1 MKKRSFILV
10 VLLLICSVFC
20 LVGCTGPQGEQG
32 IQGPKGDT
40 GAPGKNGIDGEP
52 GEKGPQGQK
61 GARGDV
67 GPQGPKGDQGD
78 KGDKGDPGKQVEFTV
93 DTTGIKW
100 RYVGEE
106 EWKDLLTFED
116 LNGYSSTYSVKF
128 DLAGGKADVKDLSD
142 VLYKSELTLAAP
154 TKEGQVFKGWS
165 DGKELYN
172 ETYVVKGDVTL
183 TAVWGYEVKL
193 DLNGGEIVGTY
204 KNVEALKK
212 EFLADYSAWK
222 NDGNAYTTVSIWDAN
237 VWKMF
242 NEDAYKLKW
251 RPLLQ
256 YLRDV
261 ETEQGENAVNPGKY
275 PNAAHDL
282 YTWLDNALRGE
293 DLVVANK
300 DNAPFS
306 VPFALKAFIESTTVE
321 SLYHYTADFSKE
333 ETQKKVLDYY
343 IADKSTTYIVTV
355 GEQLQLP
362 KVGKGDLAFRTWFD
376 GETNVG
382 MIFTPTKATTLKA
395 AFGAEVKL
403 VANAD
408 TKNPVNETIESPIIV
423 AEGSDAVTL
432 PTITRNHYTFLGW
445 FDGETKYETVDANT
459 EVKTLTAKW
468 QGEAHKIEFDMNYEG
483 ATGAP
488 EAITTLEYGKTV
500 GDLPTATREGYTF
513 EGWFL
518 DAECTQAV
526 TSKTLVEGDIKVY
539 AKWQLYINFVYD
551 FDGAKGYV
559 TNSAQVKT
567 MFLTDFY
574 NWCVAKGAFKAED
587 MTLADFIGENF
598 NGKWFSYVGGAGN
611 PSDLYKSYNKDT
623 QVNYMLDYETLKTGV
638 SEAADNVFFL
648 NDKEMNAKWGP
659 FMAYIAE
666 TYRAD
671 RAWTA
676 VTSYYVYELGR
687 YMQTFNG
694 ANTYVTEAQLN
705 AVPTGCEKLVAVMTE
720 TIAAKM
726 SKDSKIS
733 MVAVKDGYVFVGWVD
748 ENNNVVT
755 TVSTDLEGKTL
766 KPLFVVKGLKSIT
779 IQKFDS
785 MRENGTGIAL
795 YEGVLLMSK
804 TNDGWPSGLASSP
817 KVCINYDEATNSY
830 VVAAIDTTTSC
841 SKLMDSY
848 DYILVGFSGCSLGS
862 GAKVAAL
869 NAQVGDTIVFSANP
883 KTLTKGGVNV
893 TAYVVPATPAA

>member
-67 GPQGPKGDQGD
+67 GPQGPKGDQGE

-222 NDGNAYTTVSIWDAN
+222 NDGNAYTTVSIWDSS

-261 ETEQGENAVNPGKY
+261 EFSQAGVVANPKPNDY
-275 PNAAHDL
+275 PSAQHDL
-282 YTWLDNALRGE
+282 YTWLDNALNGE
-293 DLVVANK
+293 DLVALAK
-300 DNAPFS
+300 DSAPFS
-306 VPFALKAFIESTTVE
+306 VAFSLNGFLGTKCVPSTW
-321 SLYHYTADFSKE
+321 HFTADYSSDE
-333 ETQKKVLDYY
+333 VQKKVLDYY

-362 KVGKGDLAFRTWFD
+362 KAGKGNLAFRTWFD

-382 MIFTPTKATTLKA
+382 MVFTPTKATTVKA
-395 AFGAEVKL
+395 VYGAEVQL
-403 VANAD
+403 VLNAD
-408 TKNPVNETIESPIIV
+408 TKNPVKEEVATTVVV
-423 AEGSDAVTL
+423 AEDGEAVTL
-432 PTITRNHYTFLGW
+432 PTITRDHYTFLGW
-445 FDGETKYETVDANT
+445 FDGDTKVETVDATT
-459 EVKTLTAKW
+459 EIKTLRAHW
-468 QGEAHKIEFDMNYEG
+468 QGDAHKIEFNMNYEG
-483 ATGAP
+483 ATDAP
-488 EAITTLEYGKTV
+488 EAITTLVYGNSV
-500 GDLPTATREGYTF
+500 GTLPEATREGYTF

-518 DAECTQAV
+518 DPECTQAV
-526 TSKTLVEGDIKVY
+526 TSKTLVEGDMVVY
-539 AKWQLYINFVYD
+539 AKWQSYINFVYD

-559 TNSAQVKT
+559 TNSTQVKT
-567 MFLTDFY
+567 IFLTDFY

-611 PSDLYKSYNKDT
+611 PSNLYPSYNKDT
-623 QVNYMLDYETLKTGV
+623 QVNFMVDYASVKTGV

-648 NDKEMNAKWGP
+648 NDKEMNAKWAP
-659 FMAYIAE
+659 FMAYIE
-666 TYRAD
+666 KIFDSD
-671 RAWTA
+671 RAWSA
-676 VTSYYVYELGR
+676 ISSYYVYELGR
-687 YMQTFNG
+687 YMQAFNG

-705 AVPTGCEKLVAVMTE
+705 AVPTGCEKLIAVMTE
-720 TIAAKM
+720 TISAKM
-726 SKDSKIS
+726 LKDAEIS
-733 MVAVKDGYVFVGWVD
+733 MAAFKDGYVFVGWVD

-755 TVSTDLEGKTL
+755 TVSTALEGKTL
-766 KPLFVVKGLKSIT
+766 KPLFVVETATKFVIHKNTQAATASYPVYEGLNILKNGYAFKTST
-779 IQKFDS
+779 YTNRVALKY
-785 MRENGTGIAL
+785 ENGKFTVVEIVNPGTPNSGVTAEWDYMLCGYNGSYKAGEAL
-795 YEGVLLMSK
+795 V
-804 TNDGWPSGLASSP
+804 
-817 KVCINYDEATNSY
+817 
-830 VVAAIDTTTSC
+830 
-841 SKLMDSY
+841 
-848 DYILVGFSGCSLGS
+848 
-862 GAKVAAL
+862 AL
-869 NAQVGDTIVFSANP
+869 NLQVGDSIYLSRNIEGLAEGEYNI
-883 KTLTKGGVNV
+883 N
-893 TAYVVPATPAA
+893 AYIVPATPAA